1 MVRGAPRCSIT
12 RSSVS
17 VTDCEGRLFATFN
30 AKHSRVMLPMIVST
44 RILRPSDNKY
54 GKARSWKV
62 HRR

>member
-1 MVRGAPRCSIT
+1 M
-12 RSSVS
+12 
-17 VTDCEGRLFATFN
+17 TDCEGRLFATFS